1 MFHIKQR
8 TAQPHSWH
16 IGRHQKTPKSIH
28 ASGTSGR
35 RHHVV
40 TEPRLAFRHKTSG
53 LSASRDDGAVFLTA
67 ANTNKRSVRRGFL
80 LTLRGFLLR
89 TLDVYK
95 VSLPE
100 IPAGILVFG
109 FQFLSF
115 PYKTKTTTRPRLQR
129 YFLDQSTSSEGE
141 TTVALDWLFDRI
153 WSQRSKSNT
162 STPRTNLLTC

>member
-89 TLDVYK
+89 TLDVILFQHRVRRDGQTVGK
-95 VSLPE
+95 SACRERSPDTITIRPRENGHTRADAATRPHPRTPEDDHDRFMLGLLKSLPFQLF
-100 IPAGILVFG
+100 IL
-109 FQFLSF
+109 S
-115 PYKTKTTTRPRLQR
+115 K
-129 YFLDQSTSSEGE
+129 
-141 TTVALDWLFDRI
+141 LFRH
-153 WSQRSKSNT
+153 
-162 STPRTNLLTC
+162 